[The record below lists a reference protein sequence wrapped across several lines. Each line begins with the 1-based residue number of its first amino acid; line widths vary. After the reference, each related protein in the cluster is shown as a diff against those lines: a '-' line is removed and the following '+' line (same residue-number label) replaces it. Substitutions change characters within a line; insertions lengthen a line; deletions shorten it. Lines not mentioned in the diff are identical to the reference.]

1 MDSRTA
7 AEFVNQVL
15 LDLNRRDYIRASR
28 HFAEDVT
35 LTGAEFAALN
45 GRDAV
50 IEHFRQSDAALS
62 GSSLD
67 VLDVLVGDTEAGS
80 TRIGVELVLTG
91 THTSA
96 FALGAAGPA
105 IAPTGRRVAIPVFW
119 AMTVKDGKIERV
131 SHYWDMFRV
140 LAGLQMV
147 AGTVS
152 PIGASGAEPPMQ

>member
-1 MDSRTA
+1 MDSLTA

-62 GSSLD
+62 GSSLY
-67 VLDVLVGDTEAGS
+67 
-80 TRIGVELVLTG
+80 
-91 THTSA
+91 
-96 FALGAAGPA
+96 PA
-105 IAPTGRRVAIPVFW
+105 DATTGR
-119 AMTVKDGKIERV
+119 GG
-131 SHYWDMFRV
+131 YGG
-140 LAGLQMV
+140 AGR
-147 AGTVS
+147 T
-152 PIGASGAEPPMQ
+152 